1 MIQFLKRAAE
11 AARWTVDVIRS
22 HPWLLRIASKQA
34 PEIVKEIEEDILE
47 IRHSEINQIRRT
59 QKGQRQ

>member
-1 MIQFLKRAAE
+1 MIRFFKRAAA

-47 IRHSEINQIRRT
+47 IRHFGN
-59 QKGQRQ
+59 